1 MSHEVTGKWEMQTAL
16 ILIVLNVIV
25 APRNAAMSS
34 NDKQQYD
41 FDYLL
46 AHWVVI
52 PMLATFKLIG

>member
-16 ILIVLNVIV
+16 ILIVV

-52 PMLATFKLIG
+52 QMLATLKLIG